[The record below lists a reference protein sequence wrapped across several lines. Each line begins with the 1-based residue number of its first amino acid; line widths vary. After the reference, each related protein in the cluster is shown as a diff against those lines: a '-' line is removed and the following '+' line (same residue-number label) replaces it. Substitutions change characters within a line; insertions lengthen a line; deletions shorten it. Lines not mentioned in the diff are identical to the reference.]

1 MTDRIEQELR
11 RAAAGLEPPHLDARA
26 FADHAA
32 ELGLAEVAYALV
44 DSPVGDL
51 LVANTKRGLVRIAYL
66 DNEPPGDVLQ
76 QIAARLSPRVLEAP
90 GRVDEIRRQLDSYFE
105 GRLTRFELP
114 IDWSLVGP
122 FGRRVLHRTARIPYG
137 DVSTYGQVARDI
149 GTPRAA
155 RATGNALGANPMPI
169 VVPCHRVLRSGG
181 ALGGYGG
188 GVERKKQL
196 LALEQGQLRL

>member
-1 MTDRIEQELR
+1 M
-11 RAAAGLEPPHLDARA
+11 
-26 FADHAA
+26 
-32 ELGLAEVAYALV
+32 
-44 DSPVGDL
+44 
-51 LVANTKRGLVRIAYL
+51 
-66 DNEPPGDVLQ
+66 
-76 QIAARLSPRVLEAP
+76 
-90 GRVDEIRRQLDSYFE
+90 
-105 GRLTRFELP
+105 
-114 IDWSLVGP
+114 
-122 FGRRVLHRTARIPYG
+122 LHRTARIPYG

>member
-1 MTDRIEQELR
+1 M
-11 RAAAGLEPPHLDARA
+11 
-26 FADHAA
+26 
-32 ELGLAEVAYALV
+32 
-44 DSPVGDL
+44 
-51 LVANTKRGLVRIAYL
+51 ANTKRGLVRIAYL